1 MLASLDLLGAHV
13 SMLDG
18 NLGCS
23 SHLRN
28 RTTSYVAFT
37 ENERLIGD
45 AAKDQAAMNPKK
57 YYAGRIAALD
67 VLRIINEPTAYG
79 LDSKDISGKNILIFD
94 FGGRIFDISLSNMF
108 GYIFA
113 VKATAGE
120 THLDSEDFDNNLLEY
135 FKQEFKRMM
144 YLVMLGYPT
153 NSYKSEIQSIKL
165 SIIHE
170 TIEPVRKVLKGDC
183 FAVAYGAAVQTALL
197 TNQANSDKTQ
207 DLLLLNM
214 VPLSLG
220 VETQGGIMTIV
231 VPLKDPC
238 VVIIFLDHL
247 NSPMPH
253 DEAKLERTFDINGD
267 GILKVTAKDKATGPT
282 EIKHMIA
289 ESKKLKEEDKQS
301 QERVEAK
308 QELENY
314 VYQIENTLN
323 KPNVALELK
332 RNNKAGECTSSYQ
345 TLHPYHAHF
354 PGGQLTPIGTAWYL
368 FKTEED

>member
-135 FKQEFKRMM
+135 FKQEFKRMIPPLKLTLHLM
-144 YLVMLGYPT
+144 ELIFKQLLQER
-153 NSYKSEIQSIKL
+153 NSKIFDEKELNKSINLDE
-165 SIIHE
+165 
-170 TIEPVRKVLKGDC
+170 
-183 FAVAYGAAVQTALL
+183 AVAYGAAVQTALL

-220 VETQGGIMTIV
+220 VETQGV
-231 VPLKDPC
+231 KDPC

-332 RNNKAGECTSSYQ
+332 RNNKVTIESALSDR
-345 TLHPYHAHF
+345 
-354 PGGQLTPIGTAWYL
+354 GGC
-368 FKTEED
+368 